1 MYKSAFLGCGP
12 RAKVHARAYDGLDEI
27 RLQAICDMDRS
38 RLDAFG
44 AEFQIANRYE
54 DLETMLKAESP
65 DILHVVTKPDVREM
79 PIELA
84 AQHGVKGILVEK
96 PLALFPSQVEK
107 IRETA
112 DRTGIKIALNTQRPY
127 FPQCQAL
134 REILT
139 QGTIGEILFV
149 RVVTK
154 GNIASMGP
162 HVVDLLMY
170 LLGGEQPENVWA
182 CARGMNG
189 YDYDHPAPANMLI
202 RYVFPSSVVAY
213 VEDAD
218 DCVGTP
224 NTPGFWMH
232 MEYNFWG
239 TRGRAWWTQ
248 DRDWGYQADGM
259 TEPHVAR
266 TCWTEDDLVGQREF
280 TRAMAHWLDNDKNAH
295 INNLDTALAGFS
307 MIMGAMQSAL
317 TGQQVDLPAEVS
329 DDVIKAIE
337 EKCSS

>member
-1 MYKSAFLGCGP
+1 MYTSAILGCGP
-12 RAKVHARAYDGLDEI
+12 RGDTHARAYKDMKEI
-27 RLQAICDMDRS
+27 RLSAICDIDRE
-38 RLDAFG
+38 RLHKFG
-44 AEFQIANRYE
+44 ETHDIANRYE
-54 DLETMLKAESP
+54 DLEALLKAEKP
-65 DILHVVTKPDVREM
+65 DILNIVTKPNVREM

-84 AQHGVKGILVEK
+84 ARYGVKGILVEK

-107 IRETA
+107 IKETA
-112 DRTGIKIALNTQRPY
+112 RRTGIKIALNTQRPY

-248 DRDWGYQADGM
+248 DRDWGYQSEGM
-259 TEPHVAR
+259 AEPHVAR
-266 TCWTEDDLVGQREF
+266 TCWKEDDLPGQREF
-280 TRAMAHWLDNDKNAH
+280 TRAMAHWLDDDQNVH
-295 INNLDTALAGFS
+295 INNLEVALAGFS

-317 TGQQVDLPAEVS
+317 TGQQVDLPAAVP
-329 DDVIKAIE
+329 DDVVKAIE
-337 EKCSS
+337 AKCSS